1 GGKVAVAYVERL
13 KGGSAPTMA
22 SKKRRSKRPKNYRS
36 KKGKSRKTKVKKKS
50 GGCCSYSPKKPK
62 KYYTEKAKKA
72 KQSIPKPLPAA
83 QPQPITP
90 PVPAVLTPT
99 SQSQSIRELKAEA
112 GDVEKPTLP
121 QDKTSRT
128 ATTTTDV
135 STPTSVTKSTAK
147 IAKDND
153 EVDVETD
160 GTIEQPQQSLV
171 VRKYVLDGRT
181 IRYFDHKM
189 SYPAEDRPE
198 SFFPPTI
205 KKFLAYQRCMRG
217 VPSKEQNEAETKLV
231 LNDEAKSVQN
241 LEDLKRAVR
250 TLQALVQLI
259 KDRVE
264 KLTPQLQQCADDMDW
279 GVNQMAQL
287 LERTIVN
294 NEASKKS

>member
-1 GGKVAVAYVERL
+1 MSRNPLCL
-13 KGGSAPTMA
+13 K
-22 SKKRRSKRPKNYRS
+22 
-36 KKGKSRKTKVKKKS
+36 
-50 GGCCSYSPKKPK
+50 
-62 KYYTEKAKKA
+62 
-72 KQSIPKPLPAA
+72 
-83 QPQPITP
+83 
-90 PVPAVLTPT
+90 
-99 SQSQSIRELKAEA
+99 IRHL
-112 GDVEKPTLP
+112 GL
-121 QDKTSRT
+121 Q
-128 ATTTTDV
+128 
-135 STPTSVTKSTAK
+135 
-147 IAKDND
+147 DND

-250 TLQALVQLI
+250 TLQAIEWKNSHHNCSNVPMTWI
-259 KDRVE
+259 GE
-264 KLTPQLQQCADDMDW
+264 
-279 GVNQMAQL
+279 
-287 LERTIVN
+287 
-294 NEASKKS
+294 